1 MSAKYKMSKEYY
13 RVSLKRQNNEYKYN
27 NRNMY
32 YCHFIINIF
41 TEYNEDD
48 EITGIYGLE
57 YFSNTIFPIR
67 NQWLEEDELLDKN
80 NNFSYF
86 PMYDVEIIYDGRNK
100 VCIPSEYI
108 FKKPD
113 KNYIQKYQD
122 MIENGSEFLKM
133 CEQEMIEDQEKHN
146 VLKNVAIELR
156 QYTFPDYKAF
166 EYSGYSDNSKNSEK
180 KQIFKNPYVDD
191 EVEPIEN
198 NPKHKK
204 KNIPTSNKE
213 LDLSPILKY
222 GYDLAEQDNTCDLI
236 GRDEEIKRII
246 KTTCINNNSILLV
259 GEAGCGKTSIVEK
272 LALDIK
278 ENKNNNKWFDN
289 KTIFYLNANALV
301 SGAKYRG
308 DFEEKLQEVIDF
320 CKDNKG
326 KIILFIDEVHML
338 YGLGETTMGQSNDAM
353 NILKPYISNGSI
365 TIIGATTKNEYE
377 KYMTHDV
384 AFLRRFQKLDISEP
398 TNEMNNK
405 ILTNYIKKLEEK
417 FSVELDLNEIQIN
430 HAINLILEYTNTKKQ
445 RIIGDVKI
453 TNPTL
458 SKYLLDDA
466 FSEAVYNMEDKVT
479 IKDLCYAVN
488 SCDKISESVKK
499 DLCDKL
505 NLIPEIKFEDK
516 DLQEKLEK
524 LKNFKVIK

>member
-1 MSAKYKMSKEYY
+1 MSTKYEMINNCYFVSFRRKNKDYNYNDENMSK
-13 RVSLKRQNNEYKYN
+13 YN
-27 NRNMY
+27 
-32 YCHFIINIF
+32 FIINIV
-41 TEYNEDD
+41 TEYNEND
-48 EITGIYGLE
+48 EIIEIYGLD
-57 YFSNTIFPIR
+57 YFSNTIFPLR
-67 NQWLEEDELLDKN
+67 DAFFEECFEDD
-80 NNFSYF
+80 NFSYF
-86 PMYDVEIIYDGRNK
+86 QVPFTINKLNEIR
-100 VCIPSEYI
+100 VPEEYI
-108 FKKPD
+108 IKRPD
-113 KNYIQKYQD
+113 RNFIKEHKNI
-122 MIENGSEFLKM
+122 IENSYSFLTMCEMDMVKNDKQHRTLKSTILNLKLKM
-133 CEQEMIEDQEKHN
+133 D
-146 VLKNVAIELR
+146 
-156 QYTFPDYKAF
+156 PDYKKLIYH
-166 EYSGYSDNSKNSEK
+166 EYDNNPANNPK
-180 KQIFKNPYVDD
+180 KEVFKNPYVNED
-191 EVEPIEN
+191 EKESINVKN
-198 NPKHKK
+198 NKQE
-204 KNIPTSNKE
+204 SNKK

-222 GYDLAEQDNTCDLI
+222 GYDLAEQDNICDLI

-278 ENKNNNKWFDN
+278 ENKNNNKWFND

-301 SGAKYRG
+301 AGTKYRG

-384 AFLRRFQKLDISEP
+384 AFLRRFQKMDISEP
-398 TNEMNNK
+398 TKEMNNK
-405 ILTNYIKKLEEK
+405 ILRNYIKKLEEK
-417 FSVELDLNEIQIN
+417 FSVELDLNEMQIN
-430 HAINLILEYTNTKKQ
+430 HAVNLILEYTNTKKQ
-445 RIIGDVKI
+445 RVIGDVKI

-458 SKYLLDDA
+458 AKYLLDDA

-479 IKDLCYAVN
+479 IKEICYAVN

-499 DLCDKL
+499 ELCDKL
-505 NLIPEIKFEDK
+505 NLIPDIKYEDK

-524 LKNFKVIK
+524 LKKFKVIK